1 MATTLRTVN
10 LEDGMPT
17 LEEAR
22 KRLAQ
27 VLPPK
32 SSAAIAVKLIHGY
45 GSSGKGGILRDGIRT
60 SLARR
65 QKEGTVSFFV
75 MGEKWSIFDANSR
88 KAIEM
93 VPALS
98 GDQDLERW
106 NRGITIVII
115 GAQVG
120 D

>member
-1 MATTLRTVN
+1 MPTTLKTVN

-27 VLPPK
+27 VLTPK
-32 SSAAIAVKLIHGY
+32 SGTAVALKLIHGY

-65 QKEGTVSFFV
+65 QKEGAISFFV
-75 MGEKWSIFDANSR
+75 IGEKWSIFDANSR
-88 KAIEM
+88 KAIER

-98 GDQDLERW
+98 GDSDLERW